1 MTFKEL
7 LKECD
12 MHGAQLARRIGV
24 TRAAVGK
31 WMSGDASPN
40 YTKLPE
46 ISKALGVSIEKIV
59 QCFIDNKKAEE

>member
-31 WMSGDASPN
+31 WMSGDAAPN
-40 YTKLPE
+40 YSKLPE
-46 ISKALGVSIEKIV
+46 IAKALNVSVDRVV
-59 QCFIDNKKAEE
+59 QCFIIRKKTEE